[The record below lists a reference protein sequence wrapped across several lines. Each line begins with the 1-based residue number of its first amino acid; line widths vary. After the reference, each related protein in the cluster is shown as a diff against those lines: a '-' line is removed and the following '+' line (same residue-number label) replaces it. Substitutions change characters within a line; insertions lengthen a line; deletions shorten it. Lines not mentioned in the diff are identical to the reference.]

1 VGNVVARGAGGLARG
16 LGAVHDGV
24 AALLRPGARLFTAG
38 YGWLDHRYPAWL
50 AGAVRRPLV
59 VLGTA
64 LIAMAAGLAVLP
76 ALGIELVPELRQGEL
91 VVELEGAPGTS
102 LARMEVFAREAEGR
116 IVQEP
121 DVREVF
127 TSVGV
132 RGGAG
137 TLGRTGERQIHA
149 ATLLVRLATIGG
161 DEDRVADRL
170 AALLENLPGLQVRV
184 DRPRLFTTGA
194 PLEVE
199 VRGYD
204 LGLLERTAAQVRAL
218 LPSVAGVAG
227 VEEERRQSVPELV
240 VHFDRNRLARNGL
253 TVGAAAEALRARVQG
268 ASATEFT
275 EGDRDLAVLVRAQED
290 QRRTLE
296 DLADLRIETPGGG
309 SVALASVATLEFGQ
323 GPAEIIRRGGSRVV
337 LIEARAG
344 GRDLASTLDRMGE
357 ALASMPTEDGVSVRV
372 AGQSQELRASVR
384 SMQFALILAV
394 FLVYLVL
401 ASQFESFRLPVVIL
415 AAVPLALPGA
425 VGALWVTG
433 HPISVVALI
442 GMVMLVGIVV
452 NNAIVFVDC
461 VNNLRRAE
469 GYALDAALRE
479 AGRLRFRPIVLST
492 LTTVLGLAPL
502 ALIPGEGA
510 ELRIPLALPVIGG
523 LVLST
528 LLTLFVV
535 PVLYRALEIRRER
548 ARLEDERGDAPTLAE
563 PAPGTA

>member
-1 VGNVVARGAGGLARG
+1 
-16 LGAVHDGV
+16 
-24 AALLRPGARLFTAG
+24 
-38 YGWLDHRYPAWL
+38 
-50 AGAVRRPLV
+50 
-59 VLGTA
+59 
-64 LIAMAAGLAVLP
+64 
-76 ALGIELVPELRQGEL
+76 
-91 VVELEGAPGTS
+91 
-102 LARMEVFAREAEGR
+102 
-116 IVQEP
+116 
-121 DVREVF
+121 
-127 TSVGV
+127 
-132 RGGAG
+132 
-137 TLGRTGERQIHA
+137 
-149 ATLLVRLATIGG
+149 
-161 DEDRVADRL
+161 
-170 AALLENLPGLQVRV
+170 
-184 DRPRLFTTGA
+184 
-194 PLEVE
+194 
-199 VRGYD
+199 
-204 LGLLERTAAQVRAL
+204 
-218 LPSVAGVAG
+218 
-227 VEEERRQSVPELV
+227 VPELV

-268 ASATEFT
+268 ALATEFT

-357 ALASMPTEDGVSVRV
+357 ALASMPTENGVSVRV

-479 AGRLRFRPIVLST
+479 AGRLRLRPIVLST